1 MEVSKIML
9 ELNKWNYSRGK
20 IVFAIYRLLLLA
32 IIKSNIVAKQ
42 LKRNLDNL
50 NSLIL
55 YYGKTFAQKSNR
67 NTCLLQS
74 NELITL
80 RVNTFLAIEPK

>member
-1 MEVSKIML
+1 ML
-9 ELNKWNYSRGK
+9 ELNKWCYSRGK
-20 IVFAIYRLLLLA
+20 IVFAIYRPLLLA
-32 IIKSNIVAKQ
+32 IIKSNIVAKR
-42 LKRNLDNL
+42 LKRSSDNL

-55 YYGKTFAQKSNR
+55 YYDKTFAQKSNR
-67 NTCLLQS
+67 NACLLQS